1 MEDLIEEYLF
11 THKHCPLPA
20 IGTLRVKEGYATAWY
35 SENRISGPV
44 PYIIL
49 DPSDTNA
56 GEFVSYIAAQNH
68 ISVPDAV
75 SKLNDYCSSLRNL
88 YAANEISLPLA
99 GRFFV
104 DAHGKLVFRQH
115 EFPSEFMPSI
125 QTQRVKHLNVVHS
138 MKVGDTETT
147 SEVMAEYYTEQNN
160 QPKEKWWIWAL
171 VFFAIAAAVFSLY
184 YNDSRHSASFGNAS
198 PLQQEP
204 VPPTYQTGK

>member
-1 MEDLIEEYLF
+1 MEHLIEEYLF
-11 THKHCPLPA
+11 THKQCPLPA

-35 SENRISGPV
+35 SENRISGPAPFIV
-44 PYIIL
+44 L
-49 DPSDTNA
+49 DPSDSDA
-56 GEFVSYIAAQNH
+56 GDFISYISKYDH
-68 ISVPDAV
+68 ISVPEAV
-75 SKLNDYCSSLRNL
+75 SRLNDYCSSLKNL
-88 YAANEISLPLA
+88 HATNEINLPLA

-104 DAHGKLVFRQH
+104 DAHGQLVFRQH

-147 SEVMAEYYTEQNN
+147 SEVMAEYYTEQEN

-171 VFFAIAAAVFSLY
+171 IFFVIAAGVFSLY
-184 YNDSRHSASFGNAS
+184 YNDNRRSASFGNAM

-204 VPPTYQTGK
+204 VTPTYQTGK